1 MKFSPHEIAG
11 DYRAE
16 GDSAADRLIGNLMR
30 ATCDLSDE
38 EIERIAAYQRGS
50 GLRFGE
56 AAVALRLARRED
68 VLAALSQ
75 QFQYPIG
82 FLGQDIDTELIVAAN
97 PFSEQAEA
105 FRELRTRLLEL
116 LDDGAR
122 CALAIVS
129 PDSGDGKT
137 YLAANLA
144 VAFSQLGE
152 RTLLIDAD
160 VRTPRQH
167 RLLNVENSVGLT
179 SVLAGFS
186 DSSVAVQAISA
197 LPDLYLLPAGPVPP
211 NPLELLQRR
220 RFRALVQAMLQKFA
234 HVVIDTPAAV
244 RGADSR
250 VIAARCGA
258 SVVVGR
264 RSRSRLAPLE
274 GLLEA
279 LGRAHVKVAGVVMN
293 EH

>member
-1 MKFSPHEIAG
+1 MKSSTPET
-11 DYRAE
+11 
-16 GDSAADRLIGNLMR
+16 DRLIGELMR
-30 ATCDLSDE
+30 ATCKLTDE
-38 EIERIAAYQRGS
+38 EIDRIVAYKRRS

-56 AAVALRLARRED
+56 AAVALRLAQRDD

-75 QFQYPIG
+75 QFQYPVG
-82 FLGQDIDTELIVAAN
+82 LTGPDINTELVAAAH
-97 PFSEQAEA
+97 PFSEQAEM

-116 LDDGAR
+116 DEGERD
-122 CALAIVS
+122 ALAVVS
-129 PDSGDGKT
+129 PDAGDGKT

-160 VRTPRQH
+160 IRTPRQH
-167 RLLNVENSVGLT
+167 ALLNVENGAGFT

-186 DSSVAVQAISA
+186 DTAAAIRPSPA
-197 LPDLYLLPAGPVPP
+197 APDLYLMPAGPVPP

-220 RFRALVQAMLQKFA
+220 RFAALVREVRHEFV
-234 HVVIDTPAAV
+234 HVLIDTPAAV
-244 RGADSR
+244 RGGDCR
-250 VIAARCGA
+250 VIAGRCGA
-258 SVVVGR
+258 ALVVGR

-279 LGRAHVKVAGVVMN
+279 LGRAQVKVAGVVMN